1 MNDMY
6 MSDAEIATGYRTAKN
21 KTKQI
26 GVLAEL
32 NAVSRRTMEE
42 KLVEL
47 GLMEKTG
54 GGEPLPAPAPAP
66 TTEHAHFDEIRAREL
81 YAEGRDD
88 LAISEMLGVSKAVFS
103 KWRKGQGLSAN
114 YPKQRAPGKARR
126 TPPPQEPAGDALTV
140 RRLAEIFGQMAE
152 WHPDAVVSVPAGT
165 LSHVRLVSEYGQAG
179 EPLLRVEMT

>member
-1 MNDMY
+1 MSDMF

-32 NAVSRRTMEE
+32 NAVSHKAMEE

-54 GGEPLPAPAPAP
+54 GGEPLPAPAPEAVP
-66 TTEHAHFDEIRAREL
+66 FDAARAREL

-103 KWRKGQGLSAN
+103 KWRKGQGLRAN
-114 YPKQRAPGKARR
+114 YPKQRAPGKPRR

-140 RRLAEIFGQMAE
+140 RRMAEIFGQMAE

>member
-21 KTKQI
+21 KAKQV

-32 NAVSRRTMEE
+32 NAVSHKAMEE
-42 KLVEL
+42 KLAEL
-47 GLMEKTG
+47 GLIEKTG
-54 GGEPLPAPAPAP
+54 GGDPLPAPVPEAAP
-66 TTEHAHFDEIRAREL
+66 FDETRAREL
-81 YAEGRDD
+81 YIEGRDD

-103 KWRKGQGLSAN
+103 EWRRAQGLSAN
-114 YPKQRAPGKARR
+114 YPKRRAPGKAWR
-126 TPPPQEPAGDALTV
+126 TPPPQESTGDALTV
-140 RRLAEIFGQMAE
+140 RRMAEIFSQMAE

-179 EPLLRVEMT
+179 EPLLRVELT

>member
-32 NAVSRRTMEE
+32 NAVPRRTMED

-54 GGEPLPAPAPAP
+54 GGSPSRPRRRRPLPS
-66 TTEHAHFDEIRAREL
+66 TR
-81 YAEGRDD
+81 
-88 LAISEMLGVSKAVFS
+88 
-103 KWRKGQGLSAN
+103 
-114 YPKQRAPGKARR
+114 PGPGSSTSR
-126 TPPPQEPAGDALTV
+126 
-140 RRLAEIFGQMAE
+140 
-152 WHPDAVVSVPAGT
+152 AGT
-165 LSHVRLVSEYGQAG
+165 TWPS
-179 EPLLRVEMT
+179 LRCWA

>member
-1 MNDMY
+1 MSDMY

-32 NAVSRRTMEE
+32 NDVSRRTMED

-47 GLMEKTG
+47 GLLVKT
-54 GGEPLPAPAPAP
+54 GGEPLPAPAPEAAP
-66 TTEHAHFDEIRAREL
+66 FDETRAQEL

-114 YPKQRAPGKARR
+114 YPKQRAPGKPRR

-140 RRLAEIFGQMAE
+140 RRMAEIFGQMAE

-179 EPLLRVEMT
+179 EPLLRVELT

>member
-32 NAVSRRTMEE
+32 NAVSRRTMED

-54 GGEPLPAPAPAP
+54 GGGEPFPAP
-66 TTEHAHFDEIRAREL
+66 TPEAAPFDAARAREL

-88 LAISEMLGVSKAVFS
+88 LAISEMLGVSKAVFAE
-103 KWRKGQGLSAN
+103 WRRGQGLSAN
-114 YPKQRAPGKARR
+114 YPKRRAPRKA
-126 TPPPQEPAGDALTV
+126 TAAAPPEEPAGDALTV
-140 RRLAEIFGQMAE
+140 RRMAEIFSQMAE
-152 WHPDAVVSVPAGT
+152 WHPDAVVSVPAGA

-179 EPLLRVEMT
+179 EPLLRVELT

>member
-1 MNDMY
+1 MSNMY

-54 GGEPLPAPAPAP
+54 GVSRPRRRRRSTLPS
-66 TTEHAHFDEIRAREL
+66 TR
-81 YAEGRDD
+81 
-88 LAISEMLGVSKAVFS
+88 
-103 KWRKGQGLSAN
+103 
-114 YPKQRAPGKARR
+114 PGPGSS
-126 TPPPQEPAGDALTV
+126 TP
-140 RRLAEIFGQMAE
+140 R
-152 WHPDAVVSVPAGT
+152 AGT
-165 LSHVRLVSEYGQAG
+165 TWPS
-179 EPLLRVEMT
+179 LRCWA

>member
-1 MNDMY
+1 MSNMF

-21 KTKQI
+21 KTKQV

-32 NAVSRRTMEE
+32 NAVSHKAMEE

-54 GGEPLPAPAPAP
+54 GGEPIPVP
-66 TTEHAHFDEIRAREL
+66 TPKADPFDENRAKEL

-88 LAISEMLGVSKAVFS
+88 LAISEMLGVSKAVLAR
-103 KWRKGQGLSAN
+103 WRKAQGLSAN
-114 YPKQRAPGKARR
+114 YPKQRAPGKPRR
-126 TPPPQEPAGDALTV
+126 TPPPEEPAGDALTV
-140 RRLAEIFGQMAE
+140 RRMAEIFSQMAE
-152 WHPDAVVSVPAGT
+152 WHPDAVVSVPAGA

-179 EPLLRVEMT
+179 EPLLRVELT

>member
-1 MNDMY
+1 MSDMY

-21 KTKQI
+21 KAKQI

-32 NAVSRRTMEE
+32 NAVPRRTMEE

-54 GGEPLPAPAPAP
+54 GGEPLPVPTPAPEAAP
-66 TTEHAHFDEIRAREL
+66 FDETRAREL
-81 YAEGRDD
+81 YIEGRDD
-88 LAISEMLGVSKAVFS
+88 LAISEMLGVSKAVFA

-126 TPPPQEPAGDALTV
+126 TPPPEEPAGDALTV
-140 RRLAEIFGQMAE
+140 RRMAEIFGQMAE
-152 WHPDAVVSVPAGT
+152 WHPDAVVSVPAGA

>member
-1 MNDMY
+1 MY

-21 KTKQI
+21 KAKQI

-54 GGEPLPAPAPAP
+54 GEPLPAP
-66 TTEHAHFDEIRAREL
+66 TTEAAPFDETRAREL
-81 YAEGRDD
+81 YAEGRND

-103 KWRKGQGLSAN
+103 KWRKAQGLSAN
-114 YPKQRAPGKARR
+114 YPKQRAPGKPRR

-140 RRLAEIFGQMAE
+140 RRMAEIFGQMAE

-179 EPLLRVEMT
+179 EPLLRVELT

>member
-1 MNDMY
+1 MSDMY

-32 NAVSRRTMEE
+32 NAVSHKAMEE

-54 GGEPLPAPAPAP
+54 GGEPLPAPAPEDVPVDA
-66 TTEHAHFDEIRAREL
+66 ARAREL

-103 KWRKGQGLSAN
+103 KWRKAQGLSAN
-114 YPKQRAPGKARR
+114 YPKQRAPGKPRR

-140 RRLAEIFGQMAE
+140 RRMAEIFGQMAD
-152 WHPDAVVSVPAGT
+152 WHPDAVVSVPDRA

>member
-1 MNDMY
+1 MNDMF

-21 KTKQI
+21 KAKQV

-32 NAVSRRTMEE
+32 NAVSHKAMEE

-54 GGEPLPAPAPAP
+54 GGEPLPAPAPEA
-66 TTEHAHFDEIRAREL
+66 ASFDEIRAREL

-88 LAISEMLGVSKAVFS
+88 LAISEMLGVSKAVFA

-114 YPKQRAPGKARR
+114 YPKQRAPGKPRR

-140 RRLAEIFGQMAE
+140 RRLAEIFSQMAE

-179 EPLLRVEMT
+179 EPLLRVELT

>member
-1 MNDMY
+1 MY

-32 NAVSRRTMEE
+32 NAVPRRTMED

-54 GGEPLPAPAPAP
+54 GGEPLPAPAPTPEAAP
-66 TTEHAHFDEIRAREL
+66 FDETRAQEL

-88 LAISEMLGVSKAVFS
+88 LAISEMLGVSKAVFA
-103 KWRKGQGLSAN
+103 KWRRAQGLSAN

-126 TPPPQEPAGDALTV
+126 TPPPEEPAGDALTV
-140 RRLAEIFGQMAE
+140 RRLAEIFSQMAE

-179 EPLLRVEMT
+179 EPLLRVELT

>member
-1 MNDMY
+1 MNDMF

-32 NAVSRRTMEE
+32 NAVPRRTMEE

-47 GLMEKTG
+47 GLLEKTG

-66 TTEHAHFDEIRAREL
+66 EAAPFDETRAREL

-88 LAISEMLGVSKAVFS
+88 LAISEMLGVSKAVFA
-103 KWRKGQGLSAN
+103 KWRRAQRLGAN
-114 YPKQRAPGKARR
+114 YQKQRAPGKPRK
-126 TPPPQEPAGDALTV
+126 TPPPEEPVGDALTV
-140 RRLAEIFGQMAE
+140 RRMAEIFSQMAE

-165 LSHVRLVSEYGQAG
+165 LSRVRLVSEYGQAG
-179 EPLLRVEMT
+179 EPLLRVELT

>member
-1 MNDMY
+1 MNDMF
-6 MSDAEIATGYRTAKN
+6 MSDTEIAIGYRTAKN

-32 NAVSRRTMEE
+32 NAVSHKAMED

-54 GGEPLPAPAPAP
+54 GGEPLPAP
-66 TTEHAHFDEIRAREL
+66 TTEAAPFDEIRAREL

-114 YPKQRAPGKARR
+114 YPKQRAPGKPRR

-140 RRLAEIFGQMAE
+140 RRMAEIFGQMAE
-152 WHPDAVVSVPAGT
+152 WHPDAVVSVPAGA

-179 EPLLRVEMT
+179 EPLLRVELT

>member
-1 MNDMY
+1 MSDMY

-21 KTKQI
+21 KTKQV

-32 NAVSRRTMEE
+32 NAVPRRTMEE

-54 GGEPLPAPAPAP
+54 GGEPLSAPAPEAAP
-66 TTEHAHFDEIRAREL
+66 FDETRAREL

-88 LAISEMLGVSKAVFS
+88 LAISEM
-103 KWRKGQGLSAN
+103 WRKGQGLSAN
-114 YPKQRAPGKARR
+114 YPKQRAPGKPRK
-126 TPPPQEPAGDALTV
+126 TPPPEEPAGDALTV
-140 RRLAEIFGQMAE
+140 RRMAEIFGQMAE

-179 EPLLRVEMT
+179 EPLLRVELT

>member
-1 MNDMY
+1 

-21 KTKQI
+21 KKKQI

-54 GGEPLPAPAPAP
+54 GGEPLPAPAPEAVP
-66 TTEHAHFDEIRAREL
+66 FDETRAREL

-103 KWRKGQGLSAN
+103 KWRKAQGLSAN
-114 YPKQRAPGKARR
+114 YPKQRAPGKPRR
-126 TPPPQEPAGDALTV
+126 TPSPQEPAGDALTV
-140 RRLAEIFGQMAE
+140 RRMAEIFGQMAE
-152 WHPDAVVSVPAGT
+152 WHPDAVVSVPAGA

-179 EPLLRVEMT
+179 EPLLRVELT

>member
-6 MSDAEIATGYRTAKN
+6 MSDTEIATGYRTAKN

-32 NAVSRRTMEE
+32 NAVSHKAMEE

-47 GLMEKTG
+47 GLLVETYS
-54 GGEPLPAPAPAP
+54 PQR
-66 TTEHAHFDEIRAREL
+66 I
-81 YAEGRDD
+81 
-88 LAISEMLGVSKAVFS
+88 
-103 KWRKGQGLSAN
+103 SAN

-126 TPPPQEPAGDALTV
+126 TPPPQESAGDALTV
-140 RRLAEIFGQMAE
+140 RRMAEIFGQMAE

>member
-32 NAVSRRTMEE
+32 NAVSHKAMEE

-47 GLMEKTG
+47 GLMEKTR
-54 GGEPLPAPAPAP
+54 GGEPLPASAP
-66 TTEHAHFDEIRAREL
+66 TTEHAPFDEIRAREL
-81 YAEGRDD
+81 YTEGRDD
-88 LAISEMLGVSKAVFS
+88 LAISEMLGVSKAVFA

-114 YPKQRAPGKARR
+114 YPKQRAPGKPRR
-126 TPPPQEPAGDALTV
+126 TPPPEEPAGDALTV
-140 RRLAEIFGQMAE
+140 RRMAEIFSQMAE
-152 WHPDAVVSVPAGT
+152 WHPDAVVSVPAGA

>member
-54 GGEPLPAPAPAP
+54 GGGGGSPSQPRPQRRRPLPS
-66 TTEHAHFDEIRAREL
+66 TR
-81 YAEGRDD
+81 
-88 LAISEMLGVSKAVFS
+88 
-103 KWRKGQGLSAN
+103 
-114 YPKQRAPGKARR
+114 PGPGSS
-126 TPPPQEPAGDALTV
+126 TP
-140 RRLAEIFGQMAE
+140 R
-152 WHPDAVVSVPAGT
+152 AGT
-165 LSHVRLVSEYGQAG
+165 TWPS
-179 EPLLRVEMT
+179 LRCWA

>member
-1 MNDMY
+1 MSDMY

-47 GLMEKTG
+47 GLVVETYS
-54 GGEPLPAPAPAP
+54 P
-66 TTEHAHFDEIRAREL
+66 
-81 YAEGRDD
+81 
-88 LAISEMLGVSKAVFS
+88 
-103 KWRKGQGLSAN
+103 QGLSAN
-114 YPKQRAPGKARR
+114 YPKQRAPGKPRR

-140 RRLAEIFGQMAE
+140 RRMAEIFGQMAE
-152 WHPDAVVSVPAGT
+152 WHPDAVVSVPAGA